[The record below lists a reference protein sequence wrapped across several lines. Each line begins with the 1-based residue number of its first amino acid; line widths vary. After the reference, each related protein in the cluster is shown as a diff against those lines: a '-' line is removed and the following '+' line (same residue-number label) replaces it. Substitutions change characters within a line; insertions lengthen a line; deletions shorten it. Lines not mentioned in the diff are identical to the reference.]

1 MRSAL
6 AIALLTACSLAI
18 ASCDK
23 PRIETPKPPAS
34 KLVCEPLPARP
45 ALPAE
50 YKIDWSKV
58 NTVDEARAEH
68 ERFVA
73 TLRDREGRVAGY
85 IVSIEGAWF
94 SCSSNL
100 SFVRTFTE
108 ALP

>member
-1 MRSAL
+1 MRSVMAL
-6 AIALLTACSLAI
+6 ALLMASFLLG
-18 ASCDK
+18 SCDP

-34 KLVCEPLPARP
+34 KLVCEALPTRP

-50 YKIDWSKV
+50 YQIDWSKV
-58 NTVDEARAEH
+58 TTVDEARAEH